1 MDWAWKVR
9 DLRRLRH
16 WQVAGVV
23 APFLEGRSMAEQK
36 VGVVTHYWDKIGVA
50 GLKITDGELRV
61 GDTIHV
67 KGHAS
72 DFTQLVE
79 SIHIGD
85 ASVEAARPGDDVG
98 VKVGEHARKH
108 DQVFKVVPD

>member
-1 MDWAWKVR
+1 
-9 DLRRLRH
+9 
-16 WQVAGVV
+16 
-23 APFLEGRSMAEQK
+23 MAERM

-50 GLKITDGELRV
+50 GLKITDGELKV

-79 SIHIGD
+79 SMQVENK
-85 ASVEAARPGDDVG
+85 SVEVARPGDDVG
-98 VKVGEHARKH
+98 LRVSEHARKH
-108 DQVFKVVPD
+108 DQVFKVIPD